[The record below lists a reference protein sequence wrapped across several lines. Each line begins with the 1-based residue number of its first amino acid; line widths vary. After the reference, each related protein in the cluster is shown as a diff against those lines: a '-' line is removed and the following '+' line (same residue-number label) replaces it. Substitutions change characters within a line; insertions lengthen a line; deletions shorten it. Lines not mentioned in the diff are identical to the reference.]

1 MIIKNRRGDKRV
13 RTEKIKKEKV
23 AQEIEKE
30 AVEELQEVEQEMHTV
45 PEETASEEE
54 VTLTEDEKRLLEL
67 EEKLEAA
74 EDRYLRLQAD
84 FENVKKRNIA
94 ERTANQ
100 KYRSQSIAE
109 ALLPALDGFQKAL
122 DTQSDSEQM
131 EALLTGMKMVYG
143 QIMTA
148 LEAEGVEAIPALGE
162 QFDPNFHQAVMQ
174 DDDASKESN
183 EITMEL
189 QKGYKLKDR
198 VIRPSMVKVNQ

>member
-1 MIIKNRRGDKRV
+1 MSEQKN
-13 RTEKIKKEKV
+13 KKEKV

-45 PEETASEEE
+45 PEETATEEE

-162 QFDPNFHQAVMQ
+162 QFDPNYHQAVMQ
-174 DDDASKESN
+174 DDDSTKESN

>member
-1 MIIKNRRGDKRV
+1 MSEQKN
-13 RTEKIKKEKV
+13 KKEKV

-45 PEETASEEE
+45 PEETATEEE

-94 ERTANQ
+94 ERAANQ

-174 DDDASKESN
+174 DDDSTKESN

>member
-1 MIIKNRRGDKRV
+1 MSEQKN
-13 RTEKIKKEKV
+13 KKVKV
-23 AQEIEKE
+23 EQEIEKE

-45 PEETASEEE
+45 PEETATEEE

-162 QFDPNFHQAVMQ
+162 QFDPNYHQAVMQ
-174 DDDASKESN
+174 DDDSSKESN

>member
-1 MIIKNRRGDKRV
+1 MS
-13 RTEKIKKEKV
+13 EQKKQKKKKV
-23 AQEIEKE
+23 EQEIEKE
-30 AVEELQEVEQEMHTV
+30 ATEELNIVEEEMEAHNEQVEIE
-45 PEETASEEE
+45 
-54 VTLTEDEKRLLEL
+54 LTENEKRLLEL
-67 EEKLEAA
+67 EEKLAVS

-94 ERTANQ
+94 ERAATQ
-100 KYRSQSIAE
+100 KYRSQTIAE
-109 ALLPALDGFQKAL
+109 ELLPALDAFQKAL

-131 EALLTGMKMVYG
+131 EALLTGMKMVYS
-143 QIMTA
+143 QIKVA
-148 LEAEGVEAIPALGE
+148 LEKEGIEEIPALGE

-174 DDDASKESN
+174 DSDDSKESN

>member
-1 MIIKNRRGDKRV
+1 MSEQKN
-13 RTEKIKKEKV
+13 KKEKV
-23 AQEIEKE
+23 EHEIEKE

-45 PEETASEEE
+45 PEETATEEE

-162 QFDPNFHQAVMQ
+162 QFDPNYHQAVMQ
-174 DDDASKESN
+174 DDDSSKESN

>member
-1 MIIKNRRGDKRV
+1 MTNVSEQKN
-13 RTEKIKKEKV
+13 KKEKV
-23 AQEIEKE
+23 EQEIEKE
-30 AVEELQEVEQEMHTV
+30 ATEELNIVEEEMEAHNEQVEIE
-45 PEETASEEE
+45 
-54 VTLTEDEKRLLEL
+54 LTENEKRLLEL
-67 EEKLEAA
+67 EEKLAVS

-94 ERTANQ
+94 ERAATQ
-100 KYRSQSIAE
+100 KYRSQTIAE
-109 ALLPALDGFQKAL
+109 ELLPALDAFQKAL

-131 EALLTGMKMVYG
+131 EALLTGMKMVYS
-143 QIMTA
+143 QIKVA
-148 LEAEGVEAIPALGE
+148 LEKEGIEEIPALGE

-174 DDDASKESN
+174 DSDDSKESN

>member
-1 MIIKNRRGDKRV
+1 MSEQKN
-13 RTEKIKKEKV
+13 KKEKV
-23 AQEIEKE
+23 EQEIEKE

-45 PEETASEEE
+45 PEETATEEE

-162 QFDPNFHQAVMQ
+162 QFDPNYHQAVMQ
-174 DDDASKESN
+174 DDDSTKESN

>member
-1 MIIKNRRGDKRV
+1 MSEQKN
-13 RTEKIKKEKV
+13 KKEKV

-45 PEETASEEE
+45 PEETVTEEE

-174 DDDASKESN
+174 DDDSSKESN

>member
-1 MIIKNRRGDKRV
+1 MSEQKN
-13 RTEKIKKEKV
+13 KKEKV
-23 AQEIEKE
+23 EQEIEKE
-30 AVEELQEVEQEMHTV
+30 AAEDLNVVEEEMEAHNEQVEVE
-45 PEETASEEE
+45 
-54 VTLTEDEKRLLEL
+54 LTENEKRLLEL
-67 EEKLEAA
+67 EEKLAA
-74 EDRYLRLQAD
+74 SEDRYLRLQAD
-84 FENVKKRNIA
+84 FENVKKRNVA
-94 ERTANQ
+94 ERAATQ
-100 KYRSQSIAE
+100 KYRSQTIAE
-109 ALLPALDGFQKAL
+109 ELLPALDGFQKAL

-148 LEAEGVEAIPALGE
+148 LEKEGVEAIPALGE

-174 DDDASKESN
+174 DSDDSKESN

>member
-1 MIIKNRRGDKRV
+1 MSEQKN
-13 RTEKIKKEKV
+13 KKEKV
-23 AQEIEKE
+23 EQEIEKE
-30 AVEELQEVEQEMHTV
+30 ATEELNIVEEEMEAHNEQVEIE
-45 PEETASEEE
+45 
-54 VTLTEDEKRLLEL
+54 LTENEKRLLEL
-67 EEKLEAA
+67 EEKLAVS

-94 ERTANQ
+94 ERAATQ
-100 KYRSQSIAE
+100 KYRSQTIAE
-109 ALLPALDGFQKAL
+109 ELLPALDAFQKAL

-131 EALLTGMKMVYG
+131 EALLTGMKMVYS
-143 QIMTA
+143 QIKVA
-148 LEAEGVEAIPALGE
+148 LEKEGIEEIPALGE

-174 DDDASKESN
+174 DSDDSKESN

>member
-1 MIIKNRRGDKRV
+1 MTNVSEQKN
-13 RTEKIKKEKV
+13 KKEKV
-23 AQEIEKE
+23 EQEIEKE
-30 AVEELQEVEQEMHTV
+30 AAEELNIVEDEMEAHNEQV
-45 PEETASEEE
+45 EIE
-54 VTLTEDEKRLLEL
+54 LTENEKRLLEL
-67 EEKLEAA
+67 EEKLATS

-94 ERTANQ
+94 ERAATQ
-100 KYRSQSIAE
+100 KYRSQTIAE
-109 ALLPALDGFQKAL
+109 ELLPALDAFQKAL

-131 EALLTGMKMVYG
+131 EALLTGMKMVYS
-143 QIMTA
+143 QIKVA
-148 LEAEGVEAIPALGE
+148 LEKEGIEEIPALGE

-174 DDDASKESN
+174 DSDDSKESN

>member
-1 MIIKNRRGDKRV
+1 MSEQKN
-13 RTEKIKKEKV
+13 KKEKV
-23 AQEIEKE
+23 EQEIEKE

-45 PEETASEEE
+45 PEETATEEE

-67 EEKLEAA
+67 EEKLEVA

-174 DDDASKESN
+174 DDDSSKESN

>member
-1 MIIKNRRGDKRV
+1 MSEQKN
-13 RTEKIKKEKV
+13 KKEKV
-23 AQEIEKE
+23 EQEIEKE
-30 AVEELQEVEQEMHTV
+30 AAEDLNVVEEEMEAHNEQVEVE
-45 PEETASEEE
+45 
-54 VTLTEDEKRLLEL
+54 LTENEKRLLEL
-67 EEKLEAA
+67 EEKLAAA

-84 FENVKKRNIA
+84 FENVKKRNVA
-94 ERTANQ
+94 ERAATQ
-100 KYRSQSIAE
+100 KYRSQTIAE
-109 ALLPALDGFQKAL
+109 ELLPALDGFQKAL

-148 LEAEGVEAIPALGE
+148 LEKEGVEAIPALGE

-174 DDDASKESN
+174 DSDDSKESN

>member
-1 MIIKNRRGDKRV
+1 MSEQKN
-13 RTEKIKKEKV
+13 KKEKV
-23 AQEIEKE
+23 AQEVEKK

-45 PEETASEEE
+45 PEETATEEE
-54 VTLTEDEKRLLEL
+54 VALTEDEKRLLEL

-162 QFDPNFHQAVMQ
+162 QFDPNYHQAVMQ
-174 DDDASKESN
+174 DDDSTKESN

>member
-1 MIIKNRRGDKRV
+1 M
-13 RTEKIKKEKV
+13 KKEKV
-23 AQEIEKE
+23 EQEIEKE
-30 AVEELQEVEQEMHTV
+30 AAEELNVIEEDMEVHNEQVENK
-45 PEETASEEE
+45 EE
-54 VTLTEDEKRLLEL
+54 VVLTEDEKRLLEL
-67 EEKLEAA
+67 EEKLATS

-84 FENVKKRNIA
+84 FENVKKRNVA
-94 ERTANQ
+94 ERAANQ
-100 KYRSQSIAE
+100 KYRSQIIAE
-109 ALLPALDGFQKAL
+109 ELLPALDGFQKAL

-148 LEAEGVEAIPALGE
+148 LEKEGVEAIPALGE

-174 DDDASKESN
+174 DSDGSKESN

>member
-1 MIIKNRRGDKRV
+1 MSEQKN
-13 RTEKIKKEKV
+13 KKEKV
-23 AQEIEKE
+23 EQEIEKE

-45 PEETASEEE
+45 PEETATEEE

-94 ERTANQ
+94 ERAANQ

-162 QFDPNFHQAVMQ
+162 QFDPNYHQAVMQ
-174 DDDASKESN
+174 DDDSTKESN

>member
-1 MIIKNRRGDKRV
+1 MSEQKN
-13 RTEKIKKEKV
+13 KKEKV
-23 AQEIEKE
+23 EQEIEKE
-30 AVEELQEVEQEMHTV
+30 AAEDLNVVEEEMEAHNEEVEMG
-45 PEETASEEE
+45 
-54 VTLTEDEKRLLEL
+54 LTENEKRLLEL
-67 EEKLEAA
+67 EEKLATS

-94 ERTANQ
+94 ERAATQ
-100 KYRSQSIAE
+100 KYRSQTIAE
-109 ALLPALDGFQKAL
+109 ELLPALDGFQKAL

-143 QIMTA
+143 QIITA
-148 LEAEGVEAIPALGE
+148 LEKEGVEAIPALGE

-174 DDDASKESN
+174 DSDDSKESN

>member
-1 MIIKNRRGDKRV
+1 MNV
-13 RTEKIKKEKV
+13 
-23 AQEIEKE
+23 IEE
-30 AVEELQEVEQEMHTV
+30 DMEVHNEQVENK
-45 PEETASEEE
+45 EE
-54 VTLTEDEKRLLEL
+54 VVLTEDEKRLLEL
-67 EEKLEAA
+67 EEKLATS

-84 FENVKKRNIA
+84 FENVKKRNVA
-94 ERTANQ
+94 ERAANQ
-100 KYRSQSIAE
+100 KYRSQIIAE
-109 ALLPALDGFQKAL
+109 ELLPALDGFQKAL

-148 LEAEGVEAIPALGE
+148 LEKEGVEAIPALGE

-174 DDDASKESN
+174 DSDGSKESN

>member
-1 MIIKNRRGDKRV
+1 MSEQKN
-13 RTEKIKKEKV
+13 KKEKV
-23 AQEIEKE
+23 EQEIEKE

-45 PEETASEEE
+45 PEETATEEE

-174 DDDASKESN
+174 DDDSTKESN

>member
-1 MIIKNRRGDKRV
+1 MSEQKN
-13 RTEKIKKEKV
+13 KKEKV
-23 AQEIEKE
+23 EQEIEKE
-30 AVEELQEVEQEMHTV
+30 AAEDLNVVEEEMEAHNEEVEKE
-45 PEETASEEE
+45 
-54 VTLTEDEKRLLEL
+54 LTENEKRLLEL
-67 EEKLEAA
+67 EEKLASS

-94 ERTANQ
+94 ERSANQ

-109 ALLPALDGFQKAL
+109 ELLPALDGFQKAL

-131 EALLTGMKMVYG
+131 EALLAGMKMVYG

-148 LEAEGVEAIPALGE
+148 LEKEGVEEIPALGE

-174 DDDASKESN
+174 DSDDSKESN

>member
-1 MIIKNRRGDKRV
+1 MSEQKN
-13 RTEKIKKEKV
+13 KKEKV
-23 AQEIEKE
+23 EQEIEKE
-30 AVEELQEVEQEMHTV
+30 AAEELNIVEDEMEAHNEQV
-45 PEETASEEE
+45 EIE
-54 VTLTEDEKRLLEL
+54 LTENEKRLLEL
-67 EEKLEAA
+67 EEKLATS

-94 ERTANQ
+94 ERAATQ
-100 KYRSQSIAE
+100 KYRSQTIAE
-109 ALLPALDGFQKAL
+109 ELLPALDAFQKAL

-131 EALLTGMKMVYG
+131 EALLTGMKMVYS
-143 QIMTA
+143 QIKVA
-148 LEAEGVEAIPALGE
+148 LEKEGIEEIPALGE

-174 DDDASKESN
+174 DSDDSKESN

>member
-1 MIIKNRRGDKRV
+1 MSEQKN
-13 RTEKIKKEKV
+13 KKEKV
-23 AQEIEKE
+23 EQEIEKE
-30 AVEELQEVEQEMHTV
+30 AAEELNIVEEEMEAHNEQVEIE
-45 PEETASEEE
+45 
-54 VTLTEDEKRLLEL
+54 LTENEKRLLEL
-67 EEKLEAA
+67 EEKLAVS

-94 ERTANQ
+94 ERAATQ
-100 KYRSQSIAE
+100 KYRSQTIAE
-109 ALLPALDGFQKAL
+109 ELLPALDAFQKAL

-131 EALLTGMKMVYG
+131 EALLTGMKMVYS
-143 QIMTA
+143 QIKVA
-148 LEAEGVEAIPALGE
+148 LEKEGIEEIPALGE

-174 DDDASKESN
+174 DSDDSKESN

>member
-1 MIIKNRRGDKRV
+1 MSEQKN
-13 RTEKIKKEKV
+13 KKEKV
-23 AQEIEKE
+23 EQEIEKE

-45 PEETASEEE
+45 PEETATEEE

-162 QFDPNFHQAVMQ
+162 QFDPNYHQAVMQ
-174 DDDASKESN
+174 DDDSSKESN

>member
-1 MIIKNRRGDKRV
+1 MSEQKN
-13 RTEKIKKEKV
+13 KKEKV
-23 AQEIEKE
+23 EHEIEKE

-45 PEETASEEE
+45 PEETATEEE

-174 DDDASKESN
+174 DDDSSKESN

>member
-1 MIIKNRRGDKRV
+1 MSEQKN
-13 RTEKIKKEKV
+13 KKEKV
-23 AQEIEKE
+23 EQEIEKE

-45 PEETASEEE
+45 PEETATEEE

-174 DDDASKESN
+174 DDDSSKESN

>member
-1 MIIKNRRGDKRV
+1 MSEQKN
-13 RTEKIKKEKV
+13 KKEKV
-23 AQEIEKE
+23 EQEIEKE

-45 PEETASEEE
+45 PEETATEEE

-148 LEAEGVEAIPALGE
+148 LEAEGVEVIPALGE

-174 DDDASKESN
+174 DDDSTKESN

>member
-1 MIIKNRRGDKRV
+1 MSEQKN
-13 RTEKIKKEKV
+13 KKEKV
-23 AQEIEKE
+23 EQEIEKE
-30 AVEELQEVEQEMHTV
+30 AAEDLNVVEEEMEAHNEEVEKE
-45 PEETASEEE
+45 
-54 VTLTEDEKRLLEL
+54 LTENEKRLLEL
-67 EEKLEAA
+67 EEKLASS

-94 ERTANQ
+94 ERSANQ

-109 ALLPALDGFQKAL
+109 ELLPALDGFQKAL

-148 LEAEGVEAIPALGE
+148 LEKEGVEEIPALGE

-174 DDDASKESN
+174 DSDDSKESN

>member
-1 MIIKNRRGDKRV
+1 MSEQKN
-13 RTEKIKKEKV
+13 KKEKV
-23 AQEIEKE
+23 EQEIEKE

-45 PEETASEEE
+45 PEETATEEE
-54 VTLTEDEKRLLEL
+54 VKLTEDEKRLLEL

-174 DDDASKESN
+174 DDDSSKESN

>member
-1 MIIKNRRGDKRV
+1 MSEQKN
-13 RTEKIKKEKV
+13 KKEKV

-45 PEETASEEE
+45 PEETATEEE

-162 QFDPNFHQAVMQ
+162 QFDPNYHQAVMQ
-174 DDDASKESN
+174 DDDSSKESN

>member
-1 MIIKNRRGDKRV
+1 MSEQKN
-13 RTEKIKKEKV
+13 KKEKV

>member
-1 MIIKNRRGDKRV
+1 MSEQKN
-13 RTEKIKKEKV
+13 KKEKV

-45 PEETASEEE
+45 PEETATEEE

-174 DDDASKESN
+174 DDDSTKESN

>member
-1 MIIKNRRGDKRV
+1 MSEQKN
-13 RTEKIKKEKV
+13 KKEKV

-30 AVEELQEVEQEMHTV
+30 AVEELQEVEQEMHIV
-45 PEETASEEE
+45 PEETATEEE

-174 DDDASKESN
+174 DDDSSKESN

>member
-1 MIIKNRRGDKRV
+1 MSEQKN
-13 RTEKIKKEKV
+13 KKEKV
-23 AQEIEKE
+23 EQEIEKE

-45 PEETASEEE
+45 PEETATEEE
-54 VTLTEDEKRLLEL
+54 LTLTEDEKRLLEL

-174 DDDASKESN
+174 DDDSSKESN

>member
-1 MIIKNRRGDKRV
+1 MSEQKN
-13 RTEKIKKEKV
+13 KKEKV
-23 AQEIEKE
+23 EQEIEKE
-30 AVEELQEVEQEMHTV
+30 AAEELNAVEEEMEVHNENVEN
-45 PEETASEEE
+45 ED
-54 VTLTEDEKRLLEL
+54 VTLTEVEKRLLEI
-67 EEKLEAA
+67 ENKLEAS

-109 ALLPALDGFQKAL
+109 ELLPALDGFQKAL
-122 DTQSDSEQM
+122 DTESDSEQM

-148 LEAEGVEAIPALGE
+148 LEKEGLEVIPALGE

-174 DDDASKESN
+174 DNDETKESN

-189 QKGYKLKDR
+189 QRGYKLKDR